1 MDNMISFH
9 LKMALLHKPTA
20 LRVISLEWMD
30 LYSAKKKKPN
40 KQQEQTKS
48 YMRFQPKK
56 MPVWSCVS
64 VWEQGKSIYIVLSGS
79 PLRSCMALAKRVER
93 KQKGGA
99 FAAAAAAGLRLACLW
114 WSGRLFCPLSSFP
127 APLNPSEQRAP
138 MVMHIQRYCT
148 PLTDDWDTSDAGYVI
163 YRRHWLDVIA
173 CTR

>member
-1 MDNMISFH
+1 MDNMISLH

-30 LYSAKKKKPN
+30 LYSAKKGTN
-40 KQQEQTKS
+40 QILHEISAQ
-48 YMRFQPKK
+48 K

-99 FAAAAAAGLRLACLW
+99 FAAAAAGLRLACVW